1 MEEAQSSEQKAKSNK
16 MLVLSVP
23 GCPWRGGQPPQDRTR
38 PRLAFVVARLEWGGL
53 LTFSLLCGLGW
64 LAYEV
69 VSYTAL
75 ARRTNRRIVERK
87 NSDT

>member
-1 MEEAQSSEQKAKSNK
+1 MMKIIVVECPGVSRDGVRPSEAGLPSEGDSA
-16 MLVLSVP
+16 LL
-23 GCPWRGGQPPQDRTR
+23 GCRGR
-38 PRLAFVVARLEWGGL
+38 